1 MPFMSYM
8 IAILEDS
15 LVRSYK
21 ENVRVAK
28 RELCFILFYFSIF
41 IFFSI
46 YFLVLDLGLGFSII
60 SQVIVTKCHS
70 HIITCSHDII
80 KGGRKFYNN
89 IITMYI
95 MYIGLKAY
103 IWLFRVG

>member
-1 MPFMSYM
+1 MSFMSYM
-8 IAILEDS
+8 VTILEDS

-21 ENVRVAK
+21 KNVKVVK

-70 HIITCSHDII
+70 HIITSSHDII
-80 KGGRKFYNN
+80 EEGRKF
-89 IITMYI
+89 
-95 MYIGLKAY
+95 
-103 IWLFRVG
+103 